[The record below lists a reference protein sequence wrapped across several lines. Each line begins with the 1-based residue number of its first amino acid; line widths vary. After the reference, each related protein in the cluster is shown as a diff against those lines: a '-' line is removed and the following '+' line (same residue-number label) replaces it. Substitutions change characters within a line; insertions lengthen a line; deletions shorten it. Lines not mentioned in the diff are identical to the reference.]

1 GRNASDALAERAA
14 TLADA
19 ALATGF
25 EAAAAAQHALLERFW
40 AAADLAIAG
49 EPRLAATL
57 RANLF
62 HLFASAGRDGRSSAA
77 AKGLT
82 GE

>member
-1 GRNASDALAERAA
+1 SETLASDAS
-14 TLADA
+14 
-19 ALATGF
+19 ALAGTALAAGF
-25 EAAAAAQHALLERFW
+25 EAAAAAQQALLDRFW

-82 GE
+82 G